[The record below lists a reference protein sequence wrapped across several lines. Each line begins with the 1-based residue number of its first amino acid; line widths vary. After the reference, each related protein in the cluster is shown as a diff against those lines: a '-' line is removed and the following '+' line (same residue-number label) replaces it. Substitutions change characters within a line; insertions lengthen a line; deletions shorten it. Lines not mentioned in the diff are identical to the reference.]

1 MSEGPVESS
10 GGRAV
15 PVRAG
20 QSPSRSATGVR
31 EVPRVVVR
39 ADLLPALSAFSVV
52 AALGLPLGW
61 VWARLAPPQESAL
74 TEGAGLAPLLVES
87 YHEFDGLAIFML
99 LGFGLGAVTAVVL
112 WMIRSRRGPVILVAG
127 VLGSAL
133 AAWLGMRA
141 GASFAAGMHPMPPS
155 IRNGQLVDVAPEVPT
170 LWAMIA
176 QPLAVALIY
185 GLAASWNG
193 FDDLGRRPS

>member
-10 GGRAV
+10 GGRAA
-15 PVRAG
+15 PERAAR
-20 QSPSRSATGVR
+20 SERSATRVR

-39 ADLLPALSAFSVV
+39 ADLLPALSAFSLV

-61 VWARLAPPQESAL
+61 VWSRLAPPQQSTA
-74 TEGAGLAPLLVES
+74 EGTGLAPLLVES
-87 YHEFDGLAIFML
+87 YHEFDALAIFML
-99 LGFGLGAVTAVVL
+99 LGSVLGVLTAVVL
-112 WMIRSRRGPVILVAG
+112 WMVRSRRGPVIMIAG

-133 AAWLGMRA
+133 AAWVGMRT
-141 GASFAAGMHPMPPS
+141 GASFAAGLHPVPATVRS
-155 IRNGQLVDVAPEVPT
+155 GQLVAVAPQVST
-170 LWAMIA
+170 AWAVIA

-193 FDDLGRRPS
+193 FDDLGRRHPG